1 MKTLIMIAALLVSSA
16 ACAGTVTAVWDGC
29 EARAE
34 RYANQRTDGIGA
46 FDSFV
51 ARTNEHNRNFFR
63 YTEHLDCLLRHSLT
77 FNDEL
82 CSAWQPGI
90 VPPVRCWKEFDR

>member
-16 ACAGTVTAVWDGC
+16 ACAETVTAVWDKC

-34 RYANQRTDGIGA
+34 SYASHMTDLPMLDPSLVGQ
-46 FDSFV
+46 
-51 ARTNEHNRNFFR
+51 NEHNRNFFR

-90 VPPVRCWKEFDR
+90 VPPARCWKEFDR